1 MTTPIMVRGLSLG
14 EGMPKICVPL
24 LGETEEE
31 LLSSAREALGG
42 AEESEG
48 APVCDMAEWRA
59 DSFGLLKN
67 GFGEEEKASLLDTLA
82 SLREAVPGIPL
93 LFTFRTKEEG
103 GRTAISY
110 EEYRELNL
118 CVAESGLADFID
130 IQPFLNEKEAADL
143 TRAIQGFG
151 VRVVASFHDFQRTP
165 LPGELLERFKA
176 LDRTGADILK
186 AAVMA
191 KDFQD
196 TVRLMQITDK
206 VRREI
211 TFRPLI
217 AIAMGKAG
225 AVSRI
230 AGESFGSCVT
240 FAQMAEAS
248 APGQIS
254 VHELLPML
262 KTLHGH

>member
-1 MTTPIMVRGLSLG
+1 MKVCVIGLGYIGLPTAAMFADAGHEVLG
-14 EGMPKICVPL
+14 VDKKKDIVDALNEGRVLI
-24 LGETEEE
+24 EE
-31 LLSSAREALGG
+31 
-42 AEESEG
+42 
-48 APVCDMAEWRA
+48 D
-59 DSFGLLKN
+59 
-67 GFGEEEKASLLDTLA
+67 
-82 SLREAVPGIPL
+82 
-93 LFTFRTKEEG
+93 
-103 GRTAISY
+103 
-110 EEYRELNL
+110 
-118 CVAESGLADFID
+118 GLADFID